1 MPSERFYRLS
11 EEKQSLIWKA
21 SMKEFISEP
30 YEKVSINKIIRSAG
44 ISRGSFYTYFEDK
57 RDLLSFLLEDTQ
69 RKWREFCLECLEK
82 TDGDIFSGMEA
93 MMDFGMEFCKN
104 NNLFR
109 LHKNLVVYPD
119 ALLPACIQKD
129 MTPEQ
134 AVGDEFFRKVDYSK
148 LRDSTVEG
156 AKTLMRLCTVSMIAG
171 FAEFYRNPEKEEAIK
186 KEYKRALSVLR
197 DGAYKASEKDQVED

>member
-11 EEKQSLIWKA
+11 EEKQGLIWKA

-82 TDGDIFSGMEA
+82 TDGDIFSSMEA
-93 MMDFGMEFCKN
+93 MMEYGMEFCKN

-109 LHKNLVVYPD
+109 LHKNLIVYPD
-119 ALLPACIQKD
+119 TLVSECMAED
-129 MTPEQ
+129 MCVEQ

-148 LRDSTVEG
+148 LRDNTDKGVM
-156 AKTLMRLCTVSMIAG
+156 TLVKLCTISMVAS
-171 FAEFYRNPEKEEAIK
+171 FAEFYKNPEREEDIKEE
-186 KEYKRALSVLR
+186 YRRALSVLR